1 MPDEGP
7 IHESDASADSSER
20 QASSIDAVPPR
31 PQAPPGDI
39 VDGFLAAMGG
49 WPIQIG
55 VAKQFLSEEAR
66 AAWQPGQAMITF
78 ADSLSPEV
86 AGNEATVQLSGAER
100 LDASGAWLGAVPES
114 ERELHFDLTLEDG
127 EYRITNPRD
136 ALVVR
141 ADWFAE
147 RFIQVSLYFFDRT
160 GQILVP
166 EPVFVPRGDQLATTL
181 TNRLLEGR
189 PRTWRG
195 SPAPTCR
202 RSTPGCR
209 CRSPTQ
215 GSPRSIS
222 AAATPDPDPDD
233 LDRMLAQLGW
243 TLRQVPGV
251 RSLRVTIGG
260 EEVRL
265 PGGDSEYGVNE
276 GQQYDPAG
284 DTANSLL
291 YGLRNGQLVYGEPD
305 TLAPAM
311 GPLGEEADHGLRSVS
326 VTLDASVAV
335 GVSDDGTSVLRAPLR
350 DDPAARIRTILS
362 GGADLLPPAWDFTGR
377 LWLVDN
383 TPTGAR
389 IDYRAEGEFNTLR
402 VPGVS
407 GQHVRAFLVS
417 RDATRYVAVV
427 RGARGDQLRAGRI
440 LFDGQGGVDEAAPS
454 RRIQIEGVD
463 RARISDIAW
472 ISPTSVIVLRP
483 VSREQSIFE
492 VRTVAVDGAP
502 VGRRRAHDL
511 GPGGRGGARGRPRLL
526 DHAVRRHSGGPR
538 RPGLAGPHV
547 VHRWTGHLD
556 RLRRVGGGPQGAP
569 RRLSGAGT
577 ACWADRML
585 PDTLGDLLLGSR
597 CVGCARP
604 GRVLCR
610 ACAGDPAGDGGAGL
624 AVADPVRPRRC
635 RSRRRST
642 PAWCGPWCWRTRSAA
657 CSALAGPLGRLLAG
671 AVAAALR
678 RRRRPDRSC
687 WCRCRRGRPA
697 CAPGAT
703 TRRWR

>member
-1 MPDEGP
+1 MTRTRRRGALVAVASLTLALLVSGCVGMPDEGP

-181 TNRLLEGR
+181 TNRLLEPTENLEGIS
-189 PRTWRG
+189 RTYLPTVDAGLSVPVSDAGVAEVNLGG
-195 SPAPTCR
+195 SNAGP
-202 RSTPGCR
+202 
-209 CRSPTQ
+209 Q
-215 GSPRSIS
+215 
-222 AAATPDPDPDD
+222 DPDD

-305 TLAPAM
+305 TLAPAA

-335 GVSDDGTSVLRAPLR
+335 GVSDDGTSLLRAPLR

-502 VGRRRAHDL
+502 SAADALTTSVRGDVEALAAAPDSSTTPYAVTPEGLVDL
-511 GPGGRGGARGRPRLL
+511 DSLALTSFTGGRVTSIGY
-526 DHAVRRHSGGPR
+526 
-538 RPGLAGPHV
+538 
-547 VHRWTGHLD
+547 
-556 RLRRVGGGPQGAP
+556 VG
-569 RRLSGAGT
+569 
-577 ACWADRML
+577 
-585 PDTLGDLLLGSR
+585 
-597 CVGCARP
+597 
-604 GRVLCR
+604 
-610 ACAGDPAGDGGAGL
+610 
-624 AVADPVRPRRC
+624 
-635 RSRRRST
+635 
-642 PAWCGPWCWRTRSAA
+642 
-657 CSALAGPLGRLLAG
+657 
-671 AVAAALR
+671 
-678 RRRRPDRSC
+678 
-687 WCRCRRGRPA
+687 
-697 CAPGAT
+697 
-703 TRRWR
+703 

>member
-1 MPDEGP
+1 MPV
-7 IHESDASADSSER
+7 SDA
-20 QASSIDAVPPR
+20 
-31 PQAPPGDI
+31 
-39 VDGFLAAMGG
+39 
-49 WPIQIG
+49 G
-55 VAKQFLSEEAR
+55 VA
-66 AAWQPGQAMITF
+66 
-78 ADSLSPEV
+78 EV
-86 AGNEATVQLSGAER
+86 NLGGSNAGPQ
-100 LDASGAWLGAVPES
+100 
-114 ERELHFDLTLEDG
+114 
-127 EYRITNPRD
+127 
-136 ALVVR
+136 
-141 ADWFAE
+141 
-147 RFIQVSLYFFDRT
+147 
-160 GQILVP
+160 
-166 EPVFVPRGDQLATTL
+166 
-181 TNRLLEGR
+181 
-189 PRTWRG
+189 
-195 SPAPTCR
+195 
-202 RSTPGCR
+202 
-209 CRSPTQ
+209 
-215 GSPRSIS
+215 
-222 AAATPDPDPDD
+222 DPDD

-350 DDPAARIRTILS
+350 DDPAARIRTIVS

-502 VGRRRAHDL
+502 SAADALTTSVRGDVEALAAAPDSSTTPYAVTPEGLVDL
-511 GPGGRGGARGRPRLL
+511 DSLALTSFTGGRVTSIGY
-526 DHAVRRHSGGPR
+526 
-538 RPGLAGPHV
+538 
-547 VHRWTGHLD
+547 
-556 RLRRVGGGPQGAP
+556 VG
-569 RRLSGAGT
+569 
-577 ACWADRML
+577 
-585 PDTLGDLLLGSR
+585 
-597 CVGCARP
+597 
-604 GRVLCR
+604 
-610 ACAGDPAGDGGAGL
+610 
-624 AVADPVRPRRC
+624 
-635 RSRRRST
+635 
-642 PAWCGPWCWRTRSAA
+642 
-657 CSALAGPLGRLLAG
+657 
-671 AVAAALR
+671 
-678 RRRRPDRSC
+678 
-687 WCRCRRGRPA
+687 
-697 CAPGAT
+697 
-703 TRRWR
+703 

>member
-1 MPDEGP
+1 MTRTRRRGALVAVASLTLALLVSGCVGMPDEGP

-181 TNRLLEGR
+181 TNRLLEPTENLEGIS
-189 PRTWRG
+189 RTYLPTVDAGLSVPVSDQGVAEVNLGG
-195 SPAPTCR
+195 SNAGP
-202 RSTPGCR
+202 
-209 CRSPTQ
+209 Q
-215 GSPRSIS
+215 
-222 AAATPDPDPDD
+222 DPDD

-335 GVSDDGTSVLRAPLR
+335 GVSDDGTSLLRAPLR

-502 VGRRRAHDL
+502 SAADALTTSVRGDVEALAAAPDSSTTPYAVTPEGLVDL
-511 GPGGRGGARGRPRLL
+511 DSLALTSFTGGRVTSIGY
-526 DHAVRRHSGGPR
+526 
-538 RPGLAGPHV
+538 
-547 VHRWTGHLD
+547 
-556 RLRRVGGGPQGAP
+556 VG
-569 RRLSGAGT
+569 
-577 ACWADRML
+577 
-585 PDTLGDLLLGSR
+585 
-597 CVGCARP
+597 
-604 GRVLCR
+604 
-610 ACAGDPAGDGGAGL
+610 
-624 AVADPVRPRRC
+624 
-635 RSRRRST
+635 
-642 PAWCGPWCWRTRSAA
+642 
-657 CSALAGPLGRLLAG
+657 
-671 AVAAALR
+671 
-678 RRRRPDRSC
+678 
-687 WCRCRRGRPA
+687 
-697 CAPGAT
+697 
-703 TRRWR
+703 

>member
-1 MPDEGP
+1 MTRTRRRGALVAVASLTLALLVSGCVGMPDEGP

-181 TNRLLEGR
+181 TNRLLEPTENLEGIS
-189 PRTWRG
+189 RTYLPTVDAGLSVPVSDAGVAEVNLGG
-195 SPAPTCR
+195 SNAGP
-202 RSTPGCR
+202 
-209 CRSPTQ
+209 Q
-215 GSPRSIS
+215 
-222 AAATPDPDPDD
+222 DPDD

-502 VGRRRAHDL
+502 SAADALTTSVRGDVEALAAAPDSSTTPYAVTPEGLVDL
-511 GPGGRGGARGRPRLL
+511 DSLALTSFTGGRVTSIGY
-526 DHAVRRHSGGPR
+526 
-538 RPGLAGPHV
+538 
-547 VHRWTGHLD
+547 
-556 RLRRVGGGPQGAP
+556 VG
-569 RRLSGAGT
+569 
-577 ACWADRML
+577 
-585 PDTLGDLLLGSR
+585 
-597 CVGCARP
+597 
-604 GRVLCR
+604 
-610 ACAGDPAGDGGAGL
+610 
-624 AVADPVRPRRC
+624 
-635 RSRRRST
+635 
-642 PAWCGPWCWRTRSAA
+642 
-657 CSALAGPLGRLLAG
+657 
-671 AVAAALR
+671 
-678 RRRRPDRSC
+678 
-687 WCRCRRGRPA
+687 
-697 CAPGAT
+697 
-703 TRRWR
+703 